1 MKLKIYMRKL
11 QLYNEQQN
19 PVWYN
24 GVNPN
29 SLNTVLGLIPDN
41 DWREMTRYVDN
52 LDEFSASWKAK
63 EKSGSK
69 GISNVDKSVSTE
81 LVLFDE
87 SYTFVMDWL
96 NNHVAAPLNGIEVRI
111 EVEGCG
117 IIDEYVIKNDGI
129 AYCDNDYCNLEV
141 NLKQKDDL
149 YTCIYSTL
157 ITDNHIGMFD
167 GNYQHPR
174 FSYCNEFRPIAI
186 LVVLFSL
193 MNVVFFLMWIV
204 YTILFPIWWFIYQLA
219 NIVDSI
225 PGVSVNFPKP
235 QTPGNV
241 MNDMVGLS

>member
-1 MKLKIYMRKL
+1 MRKL
-11 QLYNEQQN
+11 QLYDENQN

-96 NNHVAAPLNGIEVRI
+96 NNHVAAPL
-111 EVEGCG
+111 
-117 IIDEYVIKNDGI
+117 
-129 AYCDNDYCNLEV
+129 
-141 NLKQKDDL
+141 
-149 YTCIYSTL
+149 S
-157 ITDNHIGMFD
+157 
-167 GNYQHPR
+167 
-174 FSYCNEFRPIAI
+174 
-186 LVVLFSL
+186 
-193 MNVVFFLMWIV
+193 
-204 YTILFPIWWFIYQLA
+204 
-219 NIVDSI
+219 
-225 PGVSVNFPKP
+225 
-235 QTPGNV
+235 
-241 MNDMVGLS
+241 